1 MILFLDFDGVLHP
14 HFVRPGDQFESWP
27 RLEAVLIEHAH
38 VEIVVSSSWRT
49 IPAAEWDQEVP
60 ESLRRRVVGRTPVI
74 SRPLR
79 ARYPLDYEPEP
90 IRFWEIQRYLKT
102 TRQASRPWVA
112 LDDDETVFPPA
123 CPNLIL
129 CRDGFGDDEERR
141 LRAALQE
148 VLP

>member
-1 MILFLDFDGVLHP
+1 MILFLDFDGVCHP
-14 HFVRPGDQFESWP
+14 HFVRPGNQFADWP
-27 RLEAVLIEHAH
+27 RLETVLVEYPH
-38 VEIVVSSSWRT
+38 VDLVVSSSWRT
-49 IPAAEWDQEVP
+49 ISAVEWGQEVP

-79 ARYPLDYEPEP
+79 ARYPVGYEPEP
-90 IRFWEIQRYLKT
+90 VRYWEIQRYLKT
-102 TRQASRPWVA
+102 TRQSNRPWLA
-112 LDDDETVFPPA
+112 LDDDETVFPRD

-129 CRDGFGDDEERR
+129 CHDGFGDDEERR

>member
-1 MILFLDFDGVLHP
+1 MILFLDFDGVCHSFFL
-14 HFVRPGDQFESWP
+14 RLGDQFMFWP
-27 RLEAVLIEHAH
+27 RIEAVLDEHPH
-38 VEIVVSSSWRT
+38 VELVVSSSWRT
-49 IPAAEWDQEVP
+49 ISAEEWDDEVP

-102 TRQASRPWVA
+102 TRQMSRPWVA

-129 CRDGFGDDEERR
+129 CRDGFGEREERL
-141 LRAALQE
+141 LREALR
-148 VLP
+148 